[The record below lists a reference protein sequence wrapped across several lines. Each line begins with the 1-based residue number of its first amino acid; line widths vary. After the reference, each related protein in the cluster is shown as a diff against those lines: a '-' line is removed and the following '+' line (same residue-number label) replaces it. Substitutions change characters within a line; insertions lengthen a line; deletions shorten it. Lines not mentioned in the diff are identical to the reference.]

1 MKKECGVFG
10 SRKRNPGKEI
20 GKRLLT
26 TAGLNGEKMIKLG
39 SPGLCQRVKA
49 MEEKSAASKDMG
61 MEAP

>member
-39 SPGLCQRVKA
+39 SPGLSQRVKA
-49 MEEKSAASKDMG
+49 MEEKSAASKDT
-61 MEAP
+61 

>member
-1 MKKECGVFG
+1 MKQECGVFG